1 VSRPKTRRVGADLA
15 FASYVEPDELG
26 FDELLTA
33 RDLML
38 ERLLRARSQR
48 AKEALAA
55 EAARHGLTVEA
66 DPEDF
71 GGEAA

>member
-1 VSRPKTRRVGADLA
+1 MSRRKTLHVGADLA
-15 FASYVEPDELG
+15 FAGYVDPDEAG
-26 FDELLTA
+26 YDALLTA

-38 ERLLRARSQR
+38 ERLLRARNQR
-48 AKEALAA
+48 AKAALMV
-55 EAARHGLTVEA
+55 EAACHGLTVET